1 MNKWMNILNNFTS
14 EIWSNFSI
22 IETYDTELHENVIC
36 NYIVTIFLIQGW
48 IWYES
53 YNKLLYILQNNSEHY
68 MHTKNN
74 SKTVW

>member
-14 EIWSNFSI
+14 GIWSNFSI

-36 NYIVTIFLIQGW
+36 NYIATIFLIQGW
-48 IWYES
+48 ILYES
-53 YNKLLYILQNNSEHY
+53 YNKLLYILQNNSEHH